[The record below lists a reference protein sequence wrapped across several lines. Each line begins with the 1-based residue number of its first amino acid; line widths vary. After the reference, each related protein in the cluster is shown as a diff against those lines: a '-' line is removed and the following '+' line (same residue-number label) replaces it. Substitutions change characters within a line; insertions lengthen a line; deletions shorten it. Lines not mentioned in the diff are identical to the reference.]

1 MRESEVEREDRV
13 DGPSAAAFLGVHLAC
28 FAAIFTGISLTAVWL
43 GLALYVLR
51 IFSIG
56 AGYHR
61 YFAHRSFRTSRVFQF
76 VLAFLAQTSAQ
87 RGVLWW
93 AAHHRCHHKYSDTEQ
108 DVHSPILRSFAY
120 AHVGWIMVPRNEPTD
135 FEAVKDLT
143 QYKEL
148 LWLDRH
154 QYLPAALLA
163 AACFLIAGLPGLV
176 VGFCW
181 STVLVW
187 HATFSINSLGHLIG
201 RRRYVTG
208 DHSRNNWLLAFI
220 TMGEGWHNNH
230 HAYQISA
237 RQGFRWWECDFTF
250 YGLKALSWLG
260 LIWDLHTPPR
270 ALVMGEQRLGRNVIN
285 KAAQQLAVSFPINS
299 IAAQVQEALSRA
311 PGWAELKARMS
322 SARMQA
328 ETFWNEI
335 DLPQVPTLDEVR
347 AYARTRLA
355 QTASIDEIALSARRY
370 LLELVYSRLFETASI
385 PRTP

>member
-1 MRESEVEREDRV
+1 
-13 DGPSAAAFLGVHLAC
+13 
-28 FAAIFTGISLTAVWL
+28 
-43 GLALYVLR
+43 
-51 IFSIG
+51 
-56 AGYHR
+56 
-61 YFAHRSFRTSRVFQF
+61 
-76 VLAFLAQTSAQ
+76 
-87 RGVLWW
+87 
-93 AAHHRCHHKYSDTEQ
+93 
-108 DVHSPILRSFAY
+108 
-120 AHVGWIMVPRNEPTD
+120 
-135 FEAVKDLT
+135 
-143 QYKEL
+143 
-148 LWLDRH
+148 
-154 QYLPAALLA
+154 
-163 AACFLIAGLPGLV
+163 
-176 VGFCW
+176 
-181 STVLVW
+181 VW

-230 HAYQISA
+230 HAYQASA
-237 RQGFRWWECDFTF
+237 RQGFRWWEYDFTF

-311 PGWAELKARMS
+311 PGWAELKARVL